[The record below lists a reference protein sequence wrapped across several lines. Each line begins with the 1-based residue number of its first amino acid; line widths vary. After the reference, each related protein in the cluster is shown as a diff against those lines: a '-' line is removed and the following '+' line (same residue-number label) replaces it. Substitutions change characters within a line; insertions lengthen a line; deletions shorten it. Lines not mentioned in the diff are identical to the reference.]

1 MDCKPLREMSSAVY
15 KPLNDTDTDEELK
28 TLKGKLNELKLVFQ
42 FRSECRS
49 RTS

>member
-42 FRSECRS
+42 FRSECRG